1 MIDWDRIDIL
11 RSEVG
16 PEDFGE
22 VVELFLEEVDEVIAA
37 MRDKTNTMTLAETM
51 HFLKGS
57 SLNLGFAT
65 FSSLC
70 RGAEIMLAAGQAD
83 EIDMDEI
90 IDCYDAS
97 RQTFLEHVER
107 AA

>member
-22 VVELFLEEVDEVIAA
+22 VVELFLEEVDAVIAA

-70 RGAEIMLAAGQAD
+70 HGAEIMIAQGRSD

-90 IDCYDAS
+90 IGCYDAS
-97 RQTFLEHVER
+97 RQKFLKHIEP